1 MMIISNL
8 RSVRAFAKTVADRA
22 WYEWWTNTDVSL
34 AEYRSGIE
42 RMVDGDDD
50 AIPSALV
57 AHIGKQYAGSV
68 LLIDND
74 LETRPQYSP
83 WIAALWVEPEFRRQ
97 GVAGEL
103 IEAAR
108 GQAARLG
115 HGTCYLCATPTN
127 SPYYLA
133 RGFRLLEPGVDGL
146 DVFAI

>member
-1 MMIISNL
+1 M

-22 WYEWWTNTDVSL
+22 WHEWWTNTDVSL

-42 RMVDGDDD
+42 RMADDD

-68 LLIDND
+68 LLVDND
-74 LETRPQYSP
+74 LEARRQYFP

-97 GVAGEL
+97 GVATQL

-108 GQAARLG
+108 GEAAALG
-115 HGTCYLCATPTN
+115 HDTRYLCATPAN

-133 RGFRLLEPGVDGL
+133 RGFRLLESGVDGL